1 MAFQTLRNKNNSI
14 IYLVAVA
21 IVLLLS
27 LWTFIFSRSNQDKDL
42 VLKQSIS
49 NLQNIAISFKEH
61 SQATIRNSDEALRII
76 KFHYETR
83 GAKDFNLLNEYF
95 DKNVIDVSFFNQAG
109 IINKEGIYEF
119 SNLQNHKKIDLS
131 DREHFRIQQ
140 DAYPY
145 DVFVSKPVLGRASK
159 KWSIQLTKRL
169 STPDGSFNGVAVVSF
184 DPTYFVDYHKQIDLG
199 PQSFTSLVGTDGFVR
214 TLRVGDVSKID
225 GSVPQIALPQQV
237 KEKES
242 GYFVSDILFDRVKR
256 IYAFEKLKHQPLVV
270 MVGVQESEAL
280 AEYDRL
286 IRSYLILGGLLS
298 ILIVTFTLIAIVM
311 VRRAQQLNTELLQSY
326 QDMKSAKQ
334 SEFEMSQRLT
344 QSEKLAALG
353 QLAAG
358 VAHEINNPIGY
369 VNSNLGTLRQYF
381 TICEKIIASY
391 ENLLSSS
398 NVPLTEEKDGPEQLK
413 KKLNYAFVKEDVY
426 ATLSESQ
433 EGVLRVKNIVD
444 DLKNFSRSDNTNQFV
459 RCDLHKAIQST
470 LNIVNN
476 EVKYRAD
483 VELQFGDIPEVECLP
498 SQLNQVFLNLIVNAA
513 QAQPQGQRGKIIIS
527 TGVMQNKVW
536 IEVSDNG
543 AGIAKEHLN
552 KIFEPFFTTKELGSG
567 TGLGLSVSYGI
578 IQRHDGSLTVSSEV
592 GVGTTFRIEIPIEHT
607 QLAQEN

>member
-1 MAFQTLRNKNNSI
+1 M
-14 IYLVAVA
+14 
-21 IVLLLS
+21 
-27 LWTFIFSRSNQDKDL
+27 QDKDL

-76 KFHYETR
+76 KFHYETK

-95 DKNVIDVSFFNQAG
+95 EKNVIDVSFFNQAG

-119 SNLQNHKKIDLS
+119 SNLKNHKKIDLS
-131 DREHFRIQQ
+131 DREHYRIQQ
-140 DAYPY
+140 DDYPY
-145 DVFVSKPVLGRASK
+145 DLFVSKPVLGRASK

-169 STPDGSFNGVAVVSF
+169 NSPDGSFNGVAVVSF

-199 PQSFTSLVGTDGFVR
+199 PQSFTSLVGIDGFVR

-225 GSVPQIALPQQV
+225 GSVPQIVLPDIV

-256 IYAFEKLKHQPLVV
+256 IYAFERLKQQPLAVV
-270 MVGVQESEAL
+270 VGVQESEAL

-298 ILIVTFTLIAIVM
+298 VLIVAFTSIAIVM
-311 VRRAQQLNTELLQSY
+311 VRRAQQLNTELLHSY
-326 QDMKSAKQ
+326 EEMKGAKQ
-334 SEFEMSQRLT
+334 SEFDMSQRLT

-381 TICEKIIASY
+381 GICEKIIANYDSIF
-391 ENLLSSS
+391 LSSS
-398 NVPLTEEKDGPEQLK
+398 ALRDEEKEGPELLK
-413 KKLNYAFVKEDVY
+413 KKLNYAFVKEDID
-426 ATLSESQ
+426 ATLTESQ
-433 EGVLRVKNIVD
+433 EGIVRVKNIVD
-444 DLKNFSRSDNTNQFV
+444 DLKNFARSDNANQFV

-483 VELQFGDIPEVECLP
+483 VEFQFGEIPEVECLP

-513 QAQPQGQRGKIIIS
+513 QAQPHGQRGKIIIS
-527 TGVMQNKVW
+527 TGVTRDRVW

-543 AGIAKEHLN
+543 AGIAHEHLN

-578 IQRHDGSLTVSSEV
+578 IQRHAGSLTVSSEV
-592 GVGTTFRIEIPIEHT
+592 GIGTRFRIEIPIKHT
-607 QLAQEN
+607 QATEEN

>member
-1 MAFQTLRNKNNSI
+1 MELQSFSKKNTAI
-14 IYLVAVA
+14 TYLVTAGL
-21 IVLLLS
+21 ILLFS
-27 LWTFIFSRSNQDKDL
+27 LWTFISYRSNQDKEL
-42 VLKQSIS
+42 VLKQSIA

-95 DKNVIDVSFFNQAG
+95 EKNVIDVSFFNQAG
-109 IINKEGIYEF
+109 IINKDGIYEF

-131 DREHFRIQQ
+131 DREHYRVQKE
-140 DAYPY
+140 AYPY
-145 DVFVSKPVLGRASK
+145 GVYVSKPVLGRASK

-169 STPDGSFNGVAVVSF
+169 NTPNGDFNGVAVVSF

-225 GSVPQIALPQQV
+225 GSVPQIVLPKLVQD
-237 KEKES
+237 KES
-242 GYFVSDILFDRVKR
+242 GYFVSDDLFDHVKR
-256 IYAFEKLKHQPLVV
+256 IYAFERLTNQPLAVV
-270 MVGVQESEAL
+270 VGIQESEAL

-286 IRSYLILGGLLS
+286 VRSYVTLAGLLS
-298 ILIVTFTLIAIVM
+298 ILIVAFTSIAIVM
-311 VRRAQQLNTELLQSY
+311 IRRAQRLNSELLQSY
-326 QDMKSAKQ
+326 TDMKGAKQ

-381 TICEKIIASY
+381 SICEKIISKYESLVASASFSPIADQDSPD
-391 ENLLSSS
+391 L
-398 NVPLTEEKDGPEQLK
+398 LK
-413 KKLNYAFVKEDVY
+413 KKLNYAFVKEDIY
-426 ATLSESQ
+426 ATLHESQ
-433 EGVLRVKNIVD
+433 EGIVRVKNIVD
-444 DLKNFSRSDNTNQFV
+444 DLKNFSRSDNTNLFV
-459 RCDLHKAIQST
+459 RSDLHKAILST

-483 VELQFGDIPEVECLP
+483 VDIQFGDIPEVECLP

-513 QAQPQGQRGKIIIS
+513 QAQPQGQRGKIVIS
-527 TGVMQNKVW
+527 TGTVNDKVW

-543 AGIAKEHLN
+543 AGIAKENLN
-552 KIFEPFFTTKELGSG
+552 KIFEPFFTTKTLGSG
-567 TGLGLSVSYGI
+567 TGLGLAVSYGI
-578 IQRHDGSLTVSSEV
+578 VQRHGGTLTVSSTL
-592 GVGTTFRIEIPIEHT
+592 GVGTRFRIEIPIRHVQSSE
-607 QLAQEN
+607 EK

>member
-1 MAFQTLRNKNNSI
+1 MEPRTHQKKNNSI
-14 IYLVAVA
+14 AYLVVVAVA
-21 IVLLLS
+21 LLLS
-27 LWTFIFSRSNQDKDL
+27 LWTFIISRSTQDKDL

-95 DKNVIDVSFFNQAG
+95 EKNVIDVSFFNQAG

-119 SNLQNHKKIDLS
+119 SNLPNHKKIDLS
-131 DREHFRIQQ
+131 DREHFKIQAE
-140 DAYPY
+140 AYPY
-145 DVFVSKPVLGRASK
+145 GVFVSKPVLGRASK

-169 STPDGSFNGVAVVSF
+169 NTPDGNFNGVAVVYF

-225 GSVPQIALPQQV
+225 GSVPQLVLPPIV
-237 KEKES
+237 KEQES
-242 GYFVSDILFDRVKR
+242 GYFVSDDLFDRVKR
-256 IYAFEKLKHQPLVV
+256 IYAFERLKNQPLAVV
-270 MVGVQESEAL
+270 VGIQESEAL
-280 AEYDRL
+280 AEHDRL
-286 IRSYLILGGLLS
+286 MRSYLILGGLLS
-298 ILIVTFTLIAIVM
+298 VLIVAFTLIAIVM
-311 VRRAQQLNTELLQSY
+311 VRRAQLLNLEILKSY
-326 QDMKSAKQ
+326 EEMKEAKQ
-334 SEFEMSQRLT
+334 SEFDMSQRLT

-358 VAHEINNPIGY
+358 VAHEINNPIGF

-381 TICEKIIASY
+381 SICEKIIAKY
-391 ENLLSSS
+391 ESFISSS
-398 NVPLTEEKDGPEQLK
+398 NITPIDDSESPDQLK
-413 KKLNYAFVKEDVY
+413 KKLNYAFVKDDIY
-426 ATLSESQ
+426 ATLTESQ
-433 EGVLRVKNIVD
+433 EGIVRVKNIGD
-444 DLKNFSRSDNTNQFV
+444 DLKNFSRSDNPTQFV
-459 RCDLHKAIQST
+459 FVNLHKAIQST

-483 VELQFGDIPEVECLP
+483 VEFQWGEIPEVECLP

-513 QAQPQGQRGKIIIS
+513 QAQPEGQRGKIVIK
-527 TGVMQNKVW
+527 TGTLLDKVW
-536 IEVSDNG
+536 IEISDNG
-543 AGIAKEHLN
+543 SGISKEHMN
-552 KIFEPFFTTKELGSG
+552 KIFEPFFTTKELGAG

-578 IQRHDGSLTVSSEV
+578 IQRHNGALTVSSEL
-592 GVGTTFRIEIPIEHT
+592 GVGTCFRIEIPVKHAQDIEET
-607 QLAQEN
+607 

>member
-1 MAFQTLRNKNNSI
+1 MEPRTHQKKNNSI
-14 IYLVAVA
+14 AYLVVVAVA
-21 IVLLLS
+21 LLLS
-27 LWTFIFSRSNQDKDL
+27 LWTFIISRSTQDKDL

-95 DKNVIDVSFFNQAG
+95 EKNVIDVSFFNQAG

-119 SNLQNHKKIDLS
+119 SNLPNHKKIDLS
-131 DREHFRIQQ
+131 DREHFKIQAE
-140 DAYPY
+140 AYPY
-145 DVFVSKPVLGRASK
+145 GVFVSKPVLGRASK

-169 STPDGSFNGVAVVSF
+169 NTPDGNFNGVAVVSF

-225 GSVPQIALPQQV
+225 GSVPQLVLPPIV
-237 KEKES
+237 KEQES
-242 GYFVSDILFDRVKR
+242 GYFVSDDLFDRVKR
-256 IYAFEKLKHQPLVV
+256 IYAFERLKNQPLAVV
-270 MVGVQESEAL
+270 VGIQESEAL
-280 AEYDRL
+280 AEHDRL
-286 IRSYLILGGLLS
+286 MRSYLILGGLLS
-298 ILIVTFTLIAIVM
+298 VLIVAFTLIAIVM
-311 VRRAQQLNTELLQSY
+311 VRRAQLLNLEILKSY
-326 QDMKSAKQ
+326 EEMKEAKQ
-334 SEFEMSQRLT
+334 SEFDMSQRLT

-358 VAHEINNPIGY
+358 VAHEINNPIGF

-381 TICEKIIASY
+381 SICEKIIAKY
-391 ENLLSSS
+391 ESFISSS
-398 NVPLTEEKDGPEQLK
+398 NITPIDDSESPDQLK
-413 KKLNYAFVKEDVY
+413 KKLNYAFVKDDIY
-426 ATLSESQ
+426 ATLTESQ
-433 EGVLRVKNIVD
+433 EGIVRVKNIVD
-444 DLKNFSRSDNTNQFV
+444 DLKNFSRSDNPTQFV
-459 RCDLHKAIQST
+459 FVNLHKAIQST

-483 VELQFGDIPEVECLP
+483 VEFQWGEIPEVECLP

-513 QAQPQGQRGKIIIS
+513 QAQPEGQRGKIVIK
-527 TGVMQNKVW
+527 TGTLLDKVW
-536 IEVSDNG
+536 IEISDNG
-543 AGIAKEHLN
+543 SGISKEHMN
-552 KIFEPFFTTKELGSG
+552 KIFEPFFTTKELGAG

-578 IQRHDGSLTVSSEV
+578 IQRHNGALTVSSEL
-592 GVGTTFRIEIPIEHT
+592 GVGTCFRIEIPVKHAQDIEET
-607 QLAQEN
+607 

>member
-1 MAFQTLRNKNNSI
+1 MELQSFSKKNTAI
-14 IYLVAVA
+14 TYLVAA
-21 IVLLLS
+21 ALVLVLS
-27 LWTFIFSRSNQDKDL
+27 LWTFIGYRSNQDKDL
-42 VLKQSIS
+42 VLKQSIA

-95 DKNVIDVSFFNQAG
+95 EKNVIDVSFFNQAG
-109 IINKEGIYEF
+109 IINKDGIYEF

-131 DREHFRIQQ
+131 DREHYRVQKEE
-140 DAYPY
+140 YPY
-145 DVFVSKPVLGRASK
+145 GVFVSKPVLGRASK

-169 STPDGSFNGVAVVSF
+169 NTPNGDFNGVAVVSF

-225 GSVPQIALPQQV
+225 GSVPQIVLPQQV
-237 KEKES
+237 KDQAS
-242 GYFVSDILFDRVKR
+242 GYFVSDNLFDRVKR
-256 IYAFEKLKHQPLVV
+256 IYAFERLTNQPLAVV
-270 MVGVQESEAL
+270 VGIQESEAL

-286 IRSYLILGGLLS
+286 MRSYLILGGLLS
-298 ILIVTFTLIAIVM
+298 ILIVAFTSIAIVM
-311 VRRAQQLNTELLQSY
+311 IRRAQKLNSELMQSY
-326 QDMKSAKQ
+326 VDMKGAKQ
-334 SEFEMSQRLT
+334 SELEMSQRLT

-381 TICEKIIASY
+381 SACEKIISNYESLFASSG
-391 ENLLSSS
+391 LSHID
-398 NVPLTEEKDGPEQLK
+398 EKDSPDVLK
-413 KKLNYAFVKEDVY
+413 KKLNYAFIKEDIH
-426 ATLSESQ
+426 ATLNESQ
-433 EGVLRVKNIVD
+433 EGIVRVKNIVD
-444 DLKNFSRSDNTNQFV
+444 DLKNFSRSDNANLFV
-459 RCDLHKAIQST
+459 RSDLHKAILST

-483 VELQFGDIPEVECLP
+483 VDIQFGDIPEVECLP
-498 SQLNQVFLNLIVNAA
+498 SQLNQVFLNLIFNAS
-513 QAQPQGQRGKIIIS
+513 QAQPQGQRGKIVIS
-527 TGVMQNKVW
+527 TGTVNDKVW

-543 AGIAKEHLN
+543 TGISKENLN

-567 TGLGLSVSYGI
+567 TGLGLAVSYGI
-578 IQRHDGSLTVSSEV
+578 IQRHEGAMTVSSTV
-592 GVGTTFRIEIPIEHT
+592 GVGTCFRIEIPIRHVQPSE
-607 QLAQEN
+607 EK

>member
-1 MAFQTLRNKNNSI
+1 MELQSFSKKNTAI
-14 IYLVAVA
+14 TYLVAA
-21 IVLLLS
+21 ALVLLLS
-27 LWTFIFSRSNQDKDL
+27 LWTFIGYRSNQDKDL
-42 VLKQSIS
+42 VLKQSIA

-95 DKNVIDVSFFNQAG
+95 EKNVIDVSFFNQAG

-131 DREHFRIQQ
+131 DREHYRVQKEE
-140 DAYPY
+140 YPY
-145 DVFVSKPVLGRASK
+145 GVFVSKPVLGRASK

-169 STPDGSFNGVAVVSF
+169 NTPNGDFNGVAVVSF

-225 GSVPQIALPQQV
+225 GSVPQIVLPQQV
-237 KEKES
+237 KDKAS
-242 GYFVSDILFDRVKR
+242 GYFVSDNLFDQVKR
-256 IYAFEKLKHQPLVV
+256 IYAFERLTNQPLVV
-270 MVGVQESEAL
+270 IVGVQESEAL

-286 IRSYLILGGLLS
+286 MRSYLILGGLLS
-298 ILIVTFTLIAIVM
+298 ILIATFTSIAIAM
-311 VRRAQQLNTELLQSY
+311 IRRAQKLNSELLQSY
-326 QDMKSAKQ
+326 VDMQSAKQ
-334 SEFEMSQRLT
+334 SELEMSQRLT

-381 TICEKIIASY
+381 NACEKIISNY
-391 ENLLSSS
+391 ENLFASSGLSHIDEKNSS
-398 NVPLTEEKDGPEQLK
+398 ELLK
-413 KKLNYAFVKEDVY
+413 KKLNYTFIKEDIH
-426 ATLSESQ
+426 ATLNESQ
-433 EGVLRVKNIVD
+433 EGIVRVKNIVD
-444 DLKNFSRSDNTNQFV
+444 DLKNFSRSDNANLFV
-459 RCDLHKAIQST
+459 RSDLHKAILST

-483 VELQFGDIPEVECLP
+483 VDIQFGDIPEIECLP

-513 QAQPQGQRGKIIIS
+513 QAQPQGKRGKIVIS
-527 TGVMQNKVW
+527 TGTANDKVW

-543 AGIAKEHLN
+543 TGISKENLK

-567 TGLGLSVSYGI
+567 TGLGLAVSYGI
-578 IQRHDGSLTVSSEV
+578 IQRHSGTLTVSSTE
-592 GVGTTFRIEIPIEHT
+592 GVGTSFRVEIPIRHVQTE
-607 QLAQEN
+607 EEK

>member
-1 MAFQTLRNKNNSI
+1 MELQSFSKKNTAI
-14 IYLVAVA
+14 TYLVAA
-21 IVLLLS
+21 ALVLVLS
-27 LWTFIFSRSNQDKDL
+27 LWTFIGYRSNQDKDL
-42 VLKQSIS
+42 VLKQSIA

-95 DKNVIDVSFFNQAG
+95 EKNVIDVSFFNQAG
-109 IINKEGIYEF
+109 IINKDGIYEF

-131 DREHFRIQQ
+131 DREHYRVQKEE
-140 DAYPY
+140 YPY
-145 DVFVSKPVLGRASK
+145 GVFVSKPVLGRASK

-169 STPDGSFNGVAVVSF
+169 NTPNGDFNGVAVVSF

-225 GSVPQIALPQQV
+225 GSVPQIVLPQQV
-237 KEKES
+237 KDKAS
-242 GYFVSDILFDRVKR
+242 GYFVSDNLFDRVKR
-256 IYAFEKLKHQPLVV
+256 IYAFERLTNQPLAVV
-270 MVGVQESEAL
+270 VGIQESEAL

-286 IRSYLILGGLLS
+286 MRSYLILGGLLS
-298 ILIVTFTLIAIVM
+298 ILIVAFTSIAIVM
-311 VRRAQQLNTELLQSY
+311 IRRAQKLNSELMQSY
-326 QDMKSAKQ
+326 VDMKGAKQ
-334 SEFEMSQRLT
+334 SELEMSQRLT

-381 TICEKIIASY
+381 SACEKIISKYESLFASAD
-391 ENLLSSS
+391 LSHID
-398 NVPLTEEKDGPEQLK
+398 EKDNPNVLK
-413 KKLNYAFVKEDVY
+413 KKLNYAFIKEDIH

-433 EGVLRVKNIVD
+433 EGIVRVKNIVD
-444 DLKNFSRSDNTNQFV
+444 DLKNFSRSDNANLFV
-459 RCDLHKAIQST
+459 RSDLHKAILST

-483 VELQFGDIPEVECLP
+483 VDIQFGDIPEVECLP

-513 QAQPQGQRGKIIIS
+513 QAQPQGQRGKIVIS
-527 TGVMQNKVW
+527 TGTVNDKVW

-543 AGIAKEHLN
+543 TGISKENLN
-552 KIFEPFFTTKELGSG
+552 KIFEPFFTTKALGAG
-567 TGLGLSVSYGI
+567 TGLGLAVSYGI
-578 IQRHDGSLTVSSEV
+578 IQRHEGTMTVSSTV
-592 GVGTTFRIEIPIEHT
+592 GVGTSFRIEIPIRHVQPSE
-607 QLAQEN
+607 EK